1 MYGMEH
7 KKGNIAVGLHAD
19 IALWDPALQ
28 VAVGTAM
35 LHDNV
40 GYTPYEGRTVTGWP
54 TTVISR
60 GRVVVDGGA
69 LHVERGSGEFIAC
82 KRPAPAAPD
91 RSKSQ
96 PNVLAQLLRG
106 QPDRSG
112 QPGKQ
117 PT

>member
-1 MYGMEH
+1 
-7 KKGNIAVGLHAD
+7 
-19 IALWDPALQ
+19 
-28 VAVGTAM
+28 
-35 LHDNV
+35 V

-60 GRVVVDGGA
+60 GRVVVDEGK

-106 QPDRSG
+106 QRGQPGKSG